1 MNTGEESRPMGDRET
16 SDLKARKACNADC
29 GGLVN
34 CRKQKM
40 KCVLQGSN
48 ETCRRCR
55 RAGLP
60 CVFVPR
66 ANAAQLPTVSGTL
79 DLDFKNNVLSRL
91 KIVEERLGL
100 VGEGDM
106 DLGVT
111 SIFHDMTEQSPEP
124 TPEGPLW
131 NAVLLLQRCSPSVP
145 STIWQRDT
153 VESLWSAFHDR
164 MPGLHFMPDKQTF
177 STPQPVLLASIL
189 YCSSTRGPPD
199 VAEIAPHFFTVL
211 CNAIAQLSIPSSE
224 IGAPLESS
232 VSQEEWAFQTVLGIV
247 LSGLLTEGNIR
258 ETGNW
263 ISIGYRLMLDYC
275 PAHVDD
281 TSREW
286 RKLFSGIQIVDLEH
300 SSIHLS
306 CPVIPIEAPLP
317 ILRMSPLDQL
327 YKLSRMMHTGLSH
340 FTGRRLPTIWSCF
353 GESRLSYHG
362 STTSFTAI
370 DGILIKDW
378 AKQLDDW
385 LLEFKGKMTEA
396 DDQNSKLV
404 LRQYVLH
411 RLLVLSIY
419 HPARSGNL
427 WAHSITSNEQEELLL
442 SARATLKL
450 HQHDDSIW
458 SNWDLIMITWAALIV
473 LQGLQGGVGELDDM
487 RNIRLHLD
495 ILKQKNEPKPSLCDK
510 LIARL
515 EDSLQDVS
523 TPDFSYV
530 QPNQASVMDPTF
542 DYSWQLFDQVNL
554 QQIQFPG

>member
-1 MNTGEESRPMGDRET
+1 MEDRET
-16 SDLKARKACNADC
+16 TDESAALKARKACI
-29 GGLVN
+29 N

-40 KCVLQGSN
+40 KCVIQGSN

-66 ANAAQLPTVSGTL
+66 ANAAQLPLLSEPL
-79 DLDFKNNVLSRL
+79 DLEFKQNVLSRL
-91 KIVEERLGL
+91 KTLEERLNR
-100 VGEGDM
+100 VGVD
-106 DLGVT
+106 DLELRVPGMFS
-111 SIFHDMTEQSPEP
+111 SIAEQSPEP

-131 NAVLLLQRCSPSVP
+131 DAITLLQKCSQVVP
-145 STIWQRDT
+145 PQIWQRDT
-153 VESLWSAFHDR
+153 VESLWSSFHDR

-177 STPQPVLLASIL
+177 SAPQPVLLASIL

-199 VAEIAPHFFTVL
+199 VVEIAPHFFVIL

-224 IGAPLESS
+224 IGSPSDPS
-232 VSQEEWAFQTVLGIV
+232 VSREEWAFQTVLGIV
-247 LSGLLTEGNIR
+247 LAGLLTEGNIR

-263 ISIGYRLMLDYC
+263 IAVGYRLMLDYC

-306 CPVIPIEAPLP
+306 YPVIPIEAPLAT
-317 ILRMSPLDQL
+317 LRMSPLDQL

-340 FTGRRLPTIWSCF
+340 FTGRRLPTICSCF
-353 GESRLSYHG
+353 EESTLGMNG

-385 LLEFKGKMTEA
+385 LTEFNGNMTEP
-396 DDQNSKLV
+396 DQSSKLV

-427 WAHSITSNEQEELLL
+427 WSQTITSNEQEELLL

-473 LQGLQGGVGELDDM
+473 LQGIQGGVGELEDLG
-487 RNIRLHLD
+487 NIRTHLD

-510 LIARL
+510 LITRL

-530 QPNQASVMDPTF
+530 QPSHPSVMDPAF
-542 DYSWQLFDQVNL
+542 DYSWQIFDQVNL
-554 QQIQFPG
+554 QQFNFPG

>member
-1 MNTGEESRPMGDRET
+1 MAFGEDSRPLDRDAPDEA
-16 SDLKARKACNADC
+16 SALKARKACI
-29 GGLVN
+29 N

-40 KCVLQGSN
+40 KCVLQGSS
-48 ETCRRCR
+48 EACRRCR

-66 ANAAQLPTVSGTL
+66 ANAAQLPSLSGTL

-91 KIVEERLGL
+91 KVVEERLSIVADSEMDFGA
-100 VGEGDM
+100 VGM
-106 DLGVT
+106 FSGV
-111 SIFHDMTEQSPEP
+111 SEQSPEP
-124 TPEGPLW
+124 TPDGPLW
-131 NAVLLLQRCSPSVP
+131 SAIVLLQRCSPGVP
-145 STIWQRDT
+145 SSIWQRDT
-153 VESLWSAFHDR
+153 IESLWSSFHDR

-177 STPQPVLLASIL
+177 STPQPILLASIL
-189 YCSSTRGPPD
+189 YCSSSRGPPD
-199 VAEIAPHFFTVL
+199 VLEIAPQFFTVL

-224 IGAPLESS
+224 IGTPREST

-247 LSGLLTEGNIR
+247 LAGLLTEGNIK

-263 ISIGYRLMLDYC
+263 IAIGYRLMLDYC

-300 SSIHLS
+300 SSIYLS

-353 GESRLSYHG
+353 QESSLSYHG
-362 STTSFTAI
+362 SATSFTAI

-385 LLEFKGKMTEA
+385 LQEFKGKMTEP
-396 DDQNSKLV
+396 DDQSSKLV

-458 SNWDLIMITWAALIV
+458 ANWDLIMITWAALIV
-473 LQGLQGGVGELDDM
+473 LQGLQGGVGEIDDM

-515 EDSLQDVS
+515 EDSLQDIS
-523 TPDFSYV
+523 TPDFTYV
-530 QPNQASVMDPTF
+530 QPGHPTVMDPTF

>member
-1 MNTGEESRPMGDRET
+1 MTFGEDSRSLDRDAPDEA
-16 SDLKARKACNADC
+16 SALKARKACS
-29 GGLVN
+29 GLKV
-34 CRKQKM
+34 
-40 KCVLQGSN
+40 
-48 ETCRRCR
+48 
-55 RAGLP
+55 
-60 CVFVPR
+60 
-66 ANAAQLPTVSGTL
+66 
-79 DLDFKNNVLSRL
+79 
-91 KIVEERLGL
+91 VEERLSIVTDGEMDFGA
-100 VGEGDM
+100 VGM
-106 DLGVT
+106 FSGV
-111 SIFHDMTEQSPEP
+111 SEQSPEP
-124 TPEGPLW
+124 IPDGPLW
-131 NAVLLLQRCSPSVP
+131 NAIVLLQRCSPAVP
-145 STIWQRDT
+145 SSIWQRDII
-153 VESLWSAFHDR
+153 ESLWSSFHDR

-177 STPQPVLLASIL
+177 STPQPILLASIL
-189 YCSSTRGPPD
+189 YCSSSRGPPD
-199 VAEIAPHFFTVL
+199 VLEIAPQFFTVL

-224 IGAPLESS
+224 IGTPREST

-247 LSGLLTEGNIR
+247 LAGLLTEGNIK

-263 ISIGYRLMLDYC
+263 IAIGYRLMLDYC

-300 SSIHLS
+300 SSIYLS

-353 GESRLSYHG
+353 QESSLSYHG
-362 STTSFTAI
+362 SATSFTAI

-385 LLEFKGKMTEA
+385 LQEFKGKMTEP
-396 DDQNSKLV
+396 DDQSSKLV

-458 SNWDLIMITWAALIV
+458 ANWDLIMITWAALIV
-473 LQGLQGGVGELDDM
+473 LQGLQGGVGEIDDM

-515 EDSLQDVS
+515 EDSLQDIS
-523 TPDFSYV
+523 TPDFTYV
-530 QPNQASVMDPTF
+530 QPGHPTVMDPTF

>member
-1 MNTGEESRPMGDRET
+1 MTFGEDSRPLDRDAPDEA
-16 SDLKARKACNADC
+16 SALKARKAC
-29 GGLVN
+29 
-34 CRKQKM
+34 R
-40 KCVLQGSN
+40 
-48 ETCRRCR
+48 
-55 RAGLP
+55 
-60 CVFVPR
+60 
-66 ANAAQLPTVSGTL
+66 TL

-91 KIVEERLGL
+91 KVVEERLSI
-100 VGEGDM
+100 VADGDM
-106 DLGVT
+106 DFGAVGMF
-111 SIFHDMTEQSPEP
+111 SAVSEQSPEP
-124 TPEGPLW
+124 TPDGPLW
-131 NAVLLLQRCSPSVP
+131 NAIVLLQRCSPAVP
-145 STIWQRDT
+145 PSIWQRDT
-153 VESLWSAFHDR
+153 IESLWSS

-177 STPQPVLLASIL
+177 STPQPILLASIL
-189 YCSSTRGPPD
+189 YCSSSRGPPD
-199 VAEIAPHFFTVL
+199 VLEIAPQFFTVL

-224 IGAPLESS
+224 IGTPREST

-247 LSGLLTEGNIR
+247 LAGLLTEGNIK

-263 ISIGYRLMLDYC
+263 IAIGYRLMLDYC

-300 SSIHLS
+300 SSIYLS

-353 GESRLSYHG
+353 QESSLSYHG
-362 STTSFTAI
+362 SATSFTAI

-385 LLEFKGKMTEA
+385 LQEFKGKMTEP
-396 DDQNSKLV
+396 DDQSSKLV

-458 SNWDLIMITWAALIV
+458 ANWDLIMITWAALIV
-473 LQGLQGGVGELDDM
+473 LQGLQGGVGEIDDM

-515 EDSLQDVS
+515 EDSLQDIS
-523 TPDFSYV
+523 TPDFTYV
-530 QPNQASVMDPTF
+530 QPGHPTVMDPTF

>member
-1 MNTGEESRPMGDRET
+1 MTFGEDSRPLDRDAPDEA
-16 SDLKARKACNADC
+16 SALKARKACI
-29 GGLVN
+29 N

-40 KCVLQGSN
+40 KCVLQGSS
-48 ETCRRCR
+48 EACRRCR

-66 ANAAQLPTVSGTL
+66 ANAAQLPTLSGTL

-91 KIVEERLGL
+91 KVVEERLSI
-100 VGEGDM
+100 VTDGDM
-106 DLGVT
+106 DFGAVGMF
-111 SIFHDMTEQSPEP
+111 SAVSEQSPEP
-124 TPEGPLW
+124 TPDGPLW
-131 NAVLLLQRCSPSVP
+131 NAIVLLQRCSPAVP
-145 STIWQRDT
+145 PSIWQRDT
-153 VESLWSAFHDR
+153 IESLWSS

-177 STPQPVLLASIL
+177 STPQPILLASIL
-189 YCSSTRGPPD
+189 YCSSSRGPPD
-199 VAEIAPHFFTVL
+199 VLEIAPQFFTVL

-224 IGAPLESS
+224 IGTPREST

-247 LSGLLTEGNIR
+247 LAGLLTEGNIK

-263 ISIGYRLMLDYC
+263 IAIGYRLMLDYC

-300 SSIHLS
+300 SSIYLS

-353 GESRLSYHG
+353 QESSLSYHG
-362 STTSFTAI
+362 SATSFTAI

-385 LLEFKGKMTEA
+385 LQEFKGKMTEP
-396 DDQNSKLV
+396 DDQSSKLV

-458 SNWDLIMITWAALIV
+458 ANWDLIMITWAALIV
-473 LQGLQGGVGELDDM
+473 LQGLQGGVGEIDDM

-515 EDSLQDVS
+515 EDSLQDIS
-523 TPDFSYV
+523 TPDFTYV
-530 QPNQASVMDPTF
+530 QPGHPTVMDPTF

>member
-1 MNTGEESRPMGDRET
+1 MTFGEDSRQQGSGGDESGAH
-16 SDLKARKACNADC
+16 KARKACI
-29 GGLVN
+29 N

-40 KCVLQGSN
+40 KCIVQGNS
-48 ETCRRCR
+48 ESCRRCR

-66 ANAAQLPTVSGTL
+66 ANAAQLPLVSEPL
-79 DLDFKNNVLSRL
+79 DSEFKNNVLSRL

-100 VGEGDM
+100 LGDNNM
-106 DLGVT
+106 SLEMFAGVQ
-111 SIFHDMTEQSPEP
+111 ELSPDP
-124 TPEGPLW
+124 TNEPLW
-131 NAVLLLQRCSPSVP
+131 NAILQLQRCSSDLP
-145 STIWQRDT
+145 STIWHRDT
-153 VESLWSAFHDR
+153 VESLWSSFHDR

-177 STPQPVLLASIL
+177 SAPQPVLLASIL

-199 VAEIAPHFFTVL
+199 MVEIAPHFFTVL
-211 CNAIAQLSIPSSE
+211 CTAIAQLSIPSSE
-224 IGAPLESS
+224 IGRPIETS
-232 VSQEEWAFQTVLGIV
+232 VSREEWAFQTVLGIV
-247 LSGLLTEGNIR
+247 LAGLLTEGNIR

-263 ISIGYRLMLDYC
+263 ISVGYRLMLDYC

-300 SSIHLS
+300 SSIHLAY
-306 CPVIPIEAPLP
+306 PVIPIEAPLEV
-317 ILRMSPLDQL
+317 LRMSPLDQL

-353 GESRLSYHG
+353 EDSRVENNNF
-362 STTSFTAI
+362 TTSFTAI
-370 DGILIKDW
+370 DGILIRDW

-385 LLEFKGKMTEA
+385 LVEFNGKTPEP
-396 DDQNSKLV
+396 DQSSKLV

-419 HPARSGNL
+419 HPARSGSL
-427 WAHSITSNEQEELLL
+427 WSQSITSHEQEELLL

-458 SNWDLIMITWAALIV
+458 SNWDLIIITWAALIV
-473 LQGLQGGVGELDDM
+473 LQGIQGGIGEIEDM
-487 RNIRLHLD
+487 TNIKLHLD

-515 EDSLQDVS
+515 EESLQEVS

-530 QPNQASVMDPTF
+530 QPAHSSVMDPSF
-542 DYSWQLFDQVNL
+542 DYTWQIFDQVNL

>member
-1 MNTGEESRPMGDRET
+1 MTPGEDSRPLDRDAPDEA
-16 SDLKARKACNADC
+16 SALKARKACI
-29 GGLVN
+29 N

-40 KCVLQGSN
+40 KCVLQGSS
-48 ETCRRCR
+48 EACRRCR

-66 ANAAQLPTVSGTL
+66 ANAAQLPSLSGTL

-91 KIVEERLGL
+91 KIVEERLSI
-100 VGEGDM
+100 VADADM
-106 DLGVT
+106 DFGTVGMFSGV
-111 SIFHDMTEQSPEP
+111 SEQSPEP
-124 TPEGPLW
+124 TPDGPLW
-131 NAVLLLQRCSPSVP
+131 NAIVLLQRCSPAVP
-145 STIWQRDT
+145 PSIWQRDT
-153 VESLWSAFHDR
+153 IESLWSSFHDR

-177 STPQPVLLASIL
+177 STPQPILLASIL
-189 YCSSTRGPPD
+189 YCSSSRGPPD
-199 VAEIAPHFFTVL
+199 VLEIAPQFFTVL

-224 IGAPLESS
+224 IGTPREST

-247 LSGLLTEGNIR
+247 LAGLLTEGNIK

-263 ISIGYRLMLDYC
+263 IAIGYRLMLDYC

-300 SSIHLS
+300 SSIYLS

-353 GESRLSYHG
+353 QESSLSYHG
-362 STTSFTAI
+362 SATSFTAI

-385 LLEFKGKMTEA
+385 LQEFKGKMTEP
-396 DDQNSKLV
+396 DDQSSKLV

-458 SNWDLIMITWAALIV
+458 ANWDLIMITWAALIV
-473 LQGLQGGVGELDDM
+473 LQGLQGGVGEIDDM

-515 EDSLQDVS
+515 EDSLQDIS
-523 TPDFSYV
+523 TPDFTYV
-530 QPNQASVMDPTF
+530 QPGHPTVMDPTF

>member
-1 MNTGEESRPMGDRET
+1 MTFGEDSRSLDRDAPDEA
-16 SDLKARKACNADC
+16 SALKARKAC
-29 GGLVN
+29 
-34 CRKQKM
+34 
-40 KCVLQGSN
+40 
-48 ETCRRCR
+48 T
-55 RAGLP
+55 
-60 CVFVPR
+60 
-66 ANAAQLPTVSGTL
+66 QLPSLSGTL

-91 KIVEERLGL
+91 KVVEERLSI
-100 VGEGDM
+100 VADGDM
-106 DLGVT
+106 DFGAVGMFSGV
-111 SIFHDMTEQSPEP
+111 SEQSPEP
-124 TPEGPLW
+124 IPDGPLW
-131 NAVLLLQRCSPSVP
+131 NAIVLLQRCSPAVP
-145 STIWQRDT
+145 PSIWQRDT
-153 VESLWSAFHDR
+153 IESLWS
-164 MPGLHFMPDKQTF
+164 
-177 STPQPVLLASIL
+177 S
-189 YCSSTRGPPD
+189 RGPPD
-199 VAEIAPHFFTVL
+199 VLEIAPQFFTVL

-224 IGAPLESS
+224 IGTPREST

-247 LSGLLTEGNIR
+247 LAGLLTEGNIK

-263 ISIGYRLMLDYC
+263 IAIGYRLMLDYC

-300 SSIHLS
+300 SSIYLS

-353 GESRLSYHG
+353 QESSLSYHG
-362 STTSFTAI
+362 SATSFTAI

-385 LLEFKGKMTEA
+385 LQEFKGKMTEP
-396 DDQNSKLV
+396 DDQSSKLV

-458 SNWDLIMITWAALIV
+458 ANWDLIMITWAALIV
-473 LQGLQGGVGELDDM
+473 LQGLQGGVGEIDDM

-515 EDSLQDVS
+515 EDSLQDIS
-523 TPDFSYV
+523 TPDFTYV
-530 QPNQASVMDPTF
+530 QPGHPTVMDPTF

>member
-1 MNTGEESRPMGDRET
+1 MTFGEDSRPLDRDAPDEA
-16 SDLKARKACNADC
+16 SALKARKACSGC
-29 GGLVN
+29 QVN

-40 KCVLQGSN
+40 KCVLQGSS
-48 ETCRRCR
+48 EACRRCR

-66 ANAAQLPTVSGTL
+66 ANAAQLPSLSGTL

-91 KIVEERLGL
+91 KVVEERLSI
-100 VGEGDM
+100 VADGDM
-106 DLGVT
+106 EFGAVGMFSGV
-111 SIFHDMTEQSPEP
+111 SEQSPEP
-124 TPEGPLW
+124 TPDGPLW
-131 NAVLLLQRCSPSVP
+131 NAIVLLQRCSPAVP
-145 STIWQRDT
+145 PSIWQRDII
-153 VESLWSAFHDR
+153 ESLWS
-164 MPGLHFMPDKQTF
+164 
-177 STPQPVLLASIL
+177 S
-189 YCSSTRGPPD
+189 
-199 VAEIAPHFFTVL
+199 
-211 CNAIAQLSIPSSE
+211 AIAQLSIPSSE
-224 IGAPLESS
+224 IGTPREST

-247 LSGLLTEGNIR
+247 LAGLLTEGNIK

-263 ISIGYRLMLDYC
+263 IAIGYRLMLDYC

-300 SSIHLS
+300 SSIYLS

-353 GESRLSYHG
+353 QQSSLSYHG
-362 STTSFTAI
+362 SATSFTAI

-385 LLEFKGKMTEA
+385 LQEFKGKMTEP
-396 DDQNSKLV
+396 DDQSSKLV

-458 SNWDLIMITWAALIV
+458 ANWDLIMITWAALIV
-473 LQGLQGGVGELDDM
+473 LQGLQGGVGEIDDM

-515 EDSLQDVS
+515 EDSLQDIS
-523 TPDFSYV
+523 TPDFTYV
-530 QPNQASVMDPTF
+530 QPGHPTVMDPTF

>member
-1 MNTGEESRPMGDRET
+1 MTFGEDSRSLDRDAPDEA
-16 SDLKARKACNADC
+16 SALKARKACI
-29 GGLVN
+29 N

-40 KCVLQGSN
+40 KCVLQGSS
-48 ETCRRCR
+48 EACRRCR

-66 ANAAQLPTVSGTL
+66 ANAAQLPSLSGTL

-91 KIVEERLGL
+91 KVVEERLSI
-100 VGEGDM
+100 VSDGDM
-106 DLGVT
+106 DFGAVGMFSGV
-111 SIFHDMTEQSPEP
+111 SDQSPEP
-124 TPEGPLW
+124 TPDGPLW
-131 NAVLLLQRCSPSVP
+131 NAIVLLQRCSPAVP
-145 STIWQRDT
+145 SSIWQRDT
-153 VESLWSAFHDR
+153 IESLWSSFHDR

-177 STPQPVLLASIL
+177 STPQPILLASIL
-189 YCSSTRGPPD
+189 YCSSSRGPPD
-199 VAEIAPHFFTVL
+199 VLEIAPQFFTVL

-224 IGAPLESS
+224 IGTPREST
-232 VSQEEWAFQTVLGIV
+232 VSQEEWVFQTALGIV
-247 LSGLLTEGNIR
+247 LAGLLTEGNIK

-263 ISIGYRLMLDYC
+263 IAVGYRLMLDYC

-300 SSIHLS
+300 SSIYLS
-306 CPVIPIEAPLP
+306 CPVIPIVAPLP

-353 GESRLSYHG
+353 QESSLSYHG
-362 STTSFTAI
+362 SATSFTAI

-378 AKQLDDW
+378 AKQLDEW
-385 LLEFKGKMTEA
+385 LQEFKGKMTEP
-396 DDQNSKLV
+396 DDQSSKLV

-458 SNWDLIMITWAALIV
+458 ANWDLIMITWAALIV
-473 LQGLQGGVGELDDM
+473 LQGLQGGVGEIDDM

-515 EDSLQDVS
+515 EDSLQDIS
-523 TPDFSYV
+523 PPDFTYV
-530 QPNQASVMDPTF
+530 QPGHPTVMDPTF